1 MLRQLL
7 VGAGVSTCNIV
18 VHALVMTVVVRVTRT
33 VGSQN
38 VWHPWLLLTFVMIAV
53 VSILMLAHTS
63 EVIVWSLAYAT
74 LNAAPVGAD
83 LVYFAFVNLY
93 DAWLWRCDSGR
104 SLATAWANNGD
115 ERRAAVWLVDSRHF

>member
-7 VGAGVSTCNIV
+7 VGAGASTCNIV

-38 VWHPWLLLTFVMIAV
+38 VWHPWLLLIFVMIAV

-63 EVIVWSLAYAT
+63 EVIVWSLTYAAA
-74 LNAAPVGAD
+74 NAAPVGAD
-83 LVYFAFVNLY
+83 LVYFAFVN
-93 DAWLWRCDSGR
+93 ARLWRCDPGR
-104 SLATAWANNGD
+104 GLATAWANNGN
-115 ERRAAVWLVDSRHF
+115 EQRAAVRLVDSCHF